1 VTRWLLVLMAA
12 AALVA
17 GAAWLGLGRV
27 AQPPAAAS
35 ASATSTAHVVRTDLV
50 TTQPVAGTIGY
61 GTAAT
66 LAIPTT
72 TTPQVLA
79 QAQAAV
85 TTATNKLAADQV
97 AAGDTRAA
105 DQATLNPDQQ
115 SQQTACAASTTSAA
129 CVGAQQK
136 VAQDQARER
145 QDDDQARATQTA
157 DQATLAQAQQALA
170 QAQALAG
177 SPGNFYTGLAGAG
190 SVVAQGGTLY
200 WIDGRPVPL
209 LYGPLPAY
217 RALRQGVSGPDVRQL
232 EQDLI
237 ALGFA
242 NSSTLTVD
250 GDFTGADVGAVKRW
264 QAALGV
270 AQTGAVNLGDA
281 IFLPGPI
288 RVTGLRASVGGAAQ
302 GGQPVLD
309 YSSTTKTVTVAL
321 APALAAQVKTG
332 DAVMVDMPDG
342 HTRTPG
348 RVSDMSTVATA
359 TSTTGQGSQ
368 TQNGAA
374 QVTIGATVTF
384 DSPDAVAAVDQAPV
398 TVDITTQSAPGV
410 LAVPVNALLALAG
423 GGYGVEVVGPGGQHR
438 LLAVQTGIYDNSRVQ
453 VSGTG
458 LTEGMTVVVPAS

>member
-1 VTRWLLVLMAA
+1 VTRWLLVLMAV
-12 AALVA
+12 AALIA

-27 AQPPAAAS
+27 AQPPAATA
-35 ASATSTAHVVRTDLV
+35 ASATSTARVVRTDLV

-66 LAIPTT
+66 LVLPTT
-72 TTPQVLA
+72 TAPQALALA
-79 QAQAAV
+79 QAAL
-85 TTATNKLAADQV
+85 TTATNKLAADQT
-97 AAGDTRAA
+97 AASDTHAA
-105 DQATLNPDQQ
+105 DQATLNGDQQ
-115 SQQTACAASTTSAA
+115 TQQTACATSTTSAA
-129 CVGAQQK
+129 CASAQQK
-136 VAQDQARER
+136 VAQDQAKER
-145 QDDDQARATQTA
+145 QDDDQARATRTA

-170 QAQALAG
+170 QAQTLAG

-190 SVVAQGGTLY
+190 SVVAQGQTLY

-237 ALGFA
+237 ELGYA
-242 NSSTLTVD
+242 NSSNLAVD
-250 GDFTGADVGAVKRW
+250 GNFTGADVAAVKRW
-264 QAALGV
+264 QAAQGI

-288 RVTGLRASVGGAAQ
+288 RVTGLHASVGGAAQ

-309 YSSTTKTVTVAL
+309 YSSTTKTVTIAL

-348 RVSDMSTVATA
+348 HVSYISTVAAA
-359 TSTTGQGSQ
+359 TSTTGQGPQ

-384 DSPDAVAAVDQAPV
+384 DSPDAVTAVDQAPV

-423 GGYGVEVVGPGGQHR
+423 GGYGVEVVEPGGQHR
-438 LLAVQTGIYDNSRVQ
+438 LLAVQTGIYDNNQVQ

-458 LTEGMTVVVPAS
+458 LREGMTVVVPAS